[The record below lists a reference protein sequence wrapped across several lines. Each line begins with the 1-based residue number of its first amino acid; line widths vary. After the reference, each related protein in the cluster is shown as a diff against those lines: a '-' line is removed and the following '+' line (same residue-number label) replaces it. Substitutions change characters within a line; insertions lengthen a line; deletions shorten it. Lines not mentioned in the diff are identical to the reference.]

1 MFPVLLS
8 AAYYGLIYRGLVEKV
23 KVNLLIIFSVLA
35 IENEVTKSVRDLS
48 AP

>member
-1 MFPVLLS
+1 M
-8 AAYYGLIYRGLVEKV
+8 EKV

-35 IENEVTKSVRDLS
+35 IENEVTKSARDLS